1 MKKKGLWRID
11 AAEPVVPS
19 MAAGFYMPR
28 MGQKLYKTL
37 LFMEVIMKPC
47 QSIFVLGILVLV
59 LAGLAGCASTG
70 SPAAPIGIASGTASA
85 TAAGVVGDETP
96 SVGSVAVAR
105 APRLIKKNN
114 TGVLDAISGAS
125 ISTAAI
131 SAAAQEAINKIVAG
145 SN

>member
-1 MKKKGLWRID
+1 
-11 AAEPVVPS
+11 
-19 MAAGFYMPR
+19 
-28 MGQKLYKTL
+28 
-37 LFMEVIMKPC
+37 MEVIMKSC
-47 QSIFVLGILVLV
+47 KSIFVFGILALV

-70 SPAAPIGIASGTASA
+70 SSVVPIGNASGTASA
-85 TAAGVVGDETP
+85 TAAGFVGDITVTITMVDGYITDAQVVGDETP

-105 APRLIKKNN
+105 APTLIKKNN

-131 SAAAQEAINKIVAG
+131 SAAAQEALNKIVAG